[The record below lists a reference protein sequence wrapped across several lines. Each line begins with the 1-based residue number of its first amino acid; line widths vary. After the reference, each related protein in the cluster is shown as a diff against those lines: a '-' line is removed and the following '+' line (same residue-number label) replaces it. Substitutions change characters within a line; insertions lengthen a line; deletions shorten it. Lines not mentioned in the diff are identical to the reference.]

1 MWLEERNSNGQK
13 KAITTE
19 VCPMYMLTAGGI
31 HMPFFTEKKKTKR
44 KQNKHPSFG
53 LRKKHNIVNLIS

>member
-1 MWLEERNSNGQK
+1 
-13 KAITTE
+13 
-19 VCPMYMLTAGGI
+19 MYMLTAGGI